1 MLGVRRSSVS
11 IVASI
16 LQRAGLI
23 HYRRGRIH
31 IEDVEG
37 LQEAACEC
45 YATVQA
51 HSHRL
56 LGPQR

>member
-11 IVASI
+11 LVAGT

-23 HYRRGRIH
+23 KYRRGNIH

-37 LQEAACEC
+37 LREAACEC
-45 YATVQA
+45 YETVQA

-56 LGPQR
+56 LGAPA